1 MIFDKMREYWPIIL
15 FIGTVVFSYAQM
27 EEKLDAITVQIET
40 NNSALYKYVDNKI
53 SNQDEKIANISQYN
67 QFLHQQLV
75 ETNDRLNSNIQSLTD
90 VSKQINERVDK
101 IWSAMSNNAK
111 R

>member
-27 EEKLDAITVQIET
+27 EQKLDAITGQIET
-40 NNSALYKYVDNKI
+40 NNNALYKYVDNKI
-53 SNQDEKIANISQYN
+53 SNQDEKIANIAQYN

-75 ETNDRLNSNIQSLTD
+75 ETNNRLNSNIQSLTD